1 MTKKKLKFSI
11 YPSVVGD
18 RIKSIRLL
26 HNKTL
31 EEWGKIFGAS
41 KGNALL
47 WEQGKTLPNK
57 KRLEEIA
64 KLGNTTINK
73 LLYGTCE
80 EFLDLN
86 FIYYHILYNIPAI
99 EDGFLL
105 ASIVSKIGQ
114 KAEEEGYTVD
124 DLEKL
129 GIFYKDNF
137 ETVKN
142 ELIND
147 NKPLHK
153 RIYEI
158 VEKHF
163 SEFNQ
168 QQEGDYKKIKDGLV
182 DEIIKTIDK

>member
-11 YPSVVGD
+11 YPTVVGD

-41 KGNALL
+41 KGNVLL

-57 KRLEEIA
+57 KRLEKIA
-64 KLGNTTINK
+64 ELGNTTINK
-73 LLYGTCE
+73 LLYGNCE

-86 FIYYHILYNIPAI
+86 FIYYHILYNIPVI
-99 EDGFLL
+99 EDAFLL
-105 ASIVSKIGQ
+105 VTIASKIGQ

-124 DLEKL
+124 ELEKL

-142 ELIND
+142 ELTNND
-147 NKPLHK
+147 KPLHQ
-153 RIYEI
+153 RLYEI
-158 VEKHF
+158 IDKYSSF
-163 SEFNQ
+163 LAKQSESTQLKN
-168 QQEGDYKKIKDGLV
+168 ELV